1 MRDKRVS
8 LIITVMNEEAAL
20 PALLTSL
27 AEQERPPD
35 EIVIADGGST
45 DSTLTLLRKFG
56 AVREDVTILEL
67 PGANIS
73 QGRNAAIR
81 AATGEIIAATDAG
94 VSLPAYWLAAL
105 VRPLEN
111 RPEVDMVSGY
121 SRPDPRT
128 HFEWLLA
135 AATLP
140 LVSEIHE
147 ASYLASSRT
156 VAFRRSLWEKA
167 GGYPEWLD
175 YSEDVVFDLNCKTVG
190 AHVVFRPAASVRFRP
205 RSHLKA
211 FFLQYYR
218 YARGDGKANLWPGR
232 HALRY
237 AAYVAGIAMLWQG
250 RHNPLWW
257 LAVGAAALAATRKPL
272 MRALSDPA
280 PRGSRTLI
288 PSLGSILCL
297 RVVGDI
303 AKMLGYPVGVWWRWR
318 NNRNPPNR

>member
-1 MRDKRVS
+1 MRDTRVS
-8 LIITVMNEEAAL
+8 LIVTVMNEEATL

-27 AEQERPPD
+27 AEQDRPPD

-45 DSTLTLLRKFG
+45 DGTLRLLREFG
-56 AVREDVTILEL
+56 AARDDITILEL

-81 AATGEIIAATDAG
+81 AATGDIIAATDAG
-94 VSLPAYWLAAL
+94 VSLPVFWLAEL
-105 VRPLEN
+105 VRPLEECQ
-111 RPEVDMVSGY
+111 EVDMVSGF
-121 SRPDPRT
+121 SRPDPQT
-128 HFEWLLA
+128 PFERLLA
-135 AATLP
+135 ATTLP
-140 LVSEIHE
+140 LVSEVRE
-147 ASYLASSRT
+147 AAYLASSRT
-156 VAFRRSLWEKA
+156 VAFRRSVWAKA

-190 AHVVFRPAASVRFRP
+190 AHVAFRPAASVRFRP
-205 RSHLKA
+205 RAHLKA

-237 AAYVAGIAMLWQG
+237 AAYVAGAAMLWQG
-250 RHNPLWW
+250 RHNPIWW
-257 LAVGAAALAATRKPL
+257 LVVGAAALAATRKPF

-280 PRGSRTLI
+280 PHGGRTLI

-297 RVVGDI
+297 RVVGDV
-303 AKMLGYPVGVWWRWR
+303 AKMLGYPVGIWWRWR
-318 NNRNPPNR
+318 NYRKLPHR